1 MRASILLFLL
11 LILLH
16 LFATRAE
23 ALDVLIYHG
32 NYAYTDS
39 KTGLEGKGY
48 TVTGSTSTTVAAAS
62 TLANY
67 DVVFDQLYNNNCG
80 STCRA
85 NYDTYVKDGGTLV
98 IVGENSSFSTR
109 NNTVISLIENK
120 FGGTLDLG
128 ADVYGGEYYSGG
140 TNNTVN
146 TSISGA
152 DDGGQYITGSEIA
165 STSDGTWVAK
175 TSGGAIIWMMW
186 RGSSLPSGYT
196 GSVIVTFDI
205 NQFQASYDSNATW
218 EFFDDVVYYGINGS
232 IQSSGPTTSTSTG
245 TSGGITSAQSTSR
258 SSARTRSD
266 SFSDNSVYIDQV
278 GDNNTVV
285 IEQDGNATNTIRG
298 IYSTG
303 DDKGLIQGNSN
314 TIEMRQ
320 GADTSTASNLIE
332 FKIIGS
338 SNDVL
343 LYQDRLNTGY
353 EDTQAGGGH
362 TIILDLNGS
371 SNDIDIIQRNNYST
385 NGGHFVDL
393 EVVGSSNGIDLKQIS
408 DYSKD
413 IFGKVTGSNNSVT
426 VYQHEDSNKYL
437 DFDLTGNGHTL
448 DVEQKGTGAHNAEI
462 TLINGSAPST
472 VNLLQ
477 QGTLDQSYSL
487 EQTCYT
493 LGGCS
498 VDVTQGSP

>member
-1 MRASILLFLL
+1 MRYLLFTLLFLCSSVWANDL
-11 LILLH
+11 LI
-16 LFATRAE
+16 
-23 ALDVLIYHG
+23 Y
-32 NYAYTDS
+32 YTSSESSQYSNLKSHFEDL
-39 KTGLEGKGY
+39 GF
-48 TVTGSTSTTVAAAS
+48 TVTGSTSTTVS
-62 TLANY
+62 SS
-67 DVVFDQLYNNNCG
+67 DVSGKEMVIDITGNSNCG
-80 STCRA
+80 STCRSV
-85 NYDTYVKDGGTLV
+85 YDSYVSGGGKL
-98 IVGENSSFSTR
+98 IIAAENGATNRQS
-109 NNTVISLIENK
+109 NIESLIENK
-120 FGGTLDLG
+120 MAVGSMTYYSSWTNDGYQSIARGDYASSTSSENTLPGSDGLFT
-128 ADVYGGEYYSGG
+128 ASGG
-140 TNNTVN
+140 TAMASN
-146 TSISGA
+146 TSSSSYHSWYKWDYGSN
-152 DDGGQYITGSEIA
+152 GGSVMVTTGYGQFL
-165 STSDGTWVAK
+165 STSYYADNMDTFL
-175 TSGGAIIWMMW
+175 TAIATEE
-186 RGSSLPSGYT
+186 GLYSSS
-196 GSVIVTFDI
+196 
-205 NQFQASYDSNATW
+205 
-218 EFFDDVVYYGINGS
+218 
-232 IQSSGPTTSTSTG
+232 PTTSTTTG
-245 TSGGITSAQSTSR
+245 TSGGITSAQSSSK
-258 SSARTRSD
+258 SSARTRSN
-266 SFSDNSVYIDQV
+266 SHSDNSVYIDQV

-285 IEQDGNATNTIRG
+285 IEQDGTATNTIRG
-298 IYSTG
+298 IYSSG
-303 DDKGLIQGNSN
+303 DDAGLIQGNSN

-320 GADTSTASNLIE
+320 GAATSTDSNLIE

-393 EVVGSSNGIDLKQIS
+393 EVVGSSNGINIKQIS

-448 DVEQKGTGAHNAEI
+448 DVEQTGTGAHNAEI

-477 QGTLDQSYSL
+477 QGSTDQSYSL

-493 LGGCS
+493 TGGCT
-498 VDVTQGSP
+498 VDVTQGN

>member
-1 MRASILLFLL
+1 MRYLITLLLFVCSNA
-11 LILLH
+11 
-16 LFATRAE
+16 F
-23 ALDVLIYHG
+23 ALDILIYHN

-39 KTGLEGKGY
+39 KSGLEGQGH
-48 TVTGSTSTTVAAAS
+48 TVTGSTSTTTDSAS

-80 STCRA
+80 ANCRGE
-85 NYDTYVKDGGTLV
+85 YDTYVKNGGTLV
-98 IVGENSSFSTR
+98 IVGENTNSYSGRDS
-109 NNTVISLIENK
+109 NIVSLIENK
-120 FGGTLDLG
+120 FGGTLDFG
-128 ADVYGGEYYSGG
+128 SDVYGGTYYTGG

-152 DDGGQYITGSEIA
+152 DDGGQYIYGASIA

-205 NQFQASYDSNATW
+205 NQFQASYDSDATW
-218 EFFDDVVYYGINGS
+218 EFFDDVIYYGINGS
-232 IQSSGPTTSTSTG
+232 IQSSSPTTSTTTG
-245 TSGGITSAQSTSR
+245 TSGGITSAQSSSK
-258 SSARTRSD
+258 SSARTRSN
-266 SFSDNSVYIDQV
+266 SHSDNSVYIDQV

-285 IEQDGNATNTIRG
+285 IEQDGTATNTIRG
-298 IYSTG
+298 IYSSG
-303 DDKGLIQGNSN
+303 DDAGLIQGNSN

-320 GADTSTASNLIE
+320 GAATSTDSNLIE

-393 EVVGSSNGIDLKQIS
+393 EVTGSSNGINLKQIS

-448 DVEQKGTGAHNAEI
+448 DVEQSGTGAHNAEI
-462 TLINGSAPST
+462 TLINGTAPST

-477 QGTLDQSYSL
+477 QGSTDQSYSL

-493 LGGCS
+493 TGGCT
-498 VDVTQGSP
+498 VDVTQGN

>member
-1 MRASILLFLL
+1 MRYLITLLLFVCSNV
-11 LILLH
+11 
-16 LFATRAE
+16 F
-23 ALDVLIYHG
+23 ALDILIYHS

-39 KTGLEGKGY
+39 KSGLEGQGH
-48 TVTGSTSTTVAAAS
+48 TVTGSTSTTVASAS

-80 STCRA
+80 STCRG

-98 IVGENSSFSTR
+98 IVGENSYFPTR
-109 NNTVISLIENK
+109 NSNIESLIENK
-120 FGGTLDLG
+120 FGGTLDLSS
-128 ADVYGGEYYSGG
+128 DVYGGTQYNSS
-140 TNNTVN
+140 NNTVN

-152 DDGGQYITGSEIA
+152 DDGGQYIYGSSIA

-205 NQFQASYDSNATW
+205 NQFQASYDSDATW
-218 EFFDDVVYYGINGS
+218 EFFDDVIYYGINGEM
-232 IQSSGPTTSTSTG
+232 QSSSPTTSTTTG
-245 TSGGITSAQSTSR
+245 TSGGITSAQSASK
-258 SSARTRSD
+258 SSARTRSN
-266 SFSDNSVYIDQV
+266 SQSDNTVYIDQV
-278 GDNNTVV
+278 GDNNTVT
-285 IEQDGNATNTIRG
+285 IEQDGTATNTIRG
-298 IYSTG
+298 IYSSG
-303 DDKGLIQGNSN
+303 DDAGLIQGNSN

-320 GADTSTASNLIE
+320 GAATSTDSNLIE

-343 LYQDRLNTGY
+343 LYQDRLDTGY

-362 TIILDLNGS
+362 TIILDINGS
-371 SNDIDIIQRNNYST
+371 TNDIDIIQRNNYST

-393 EVVGSSNGIDLKQIS
+393 EVIGSSNGIDLKQIS

-448 DVEQKGTGAHNAEI
+448 DVEQTGTGAHNAEI
-462 TLINGSAPST
+462 TLINGTAPST

-477 QGTLDQSYSL
+477 QGSTDQSYSL

-493 LGGCS
+493 TGGCT
-498 VDVTQGSP
+498 VDVTQGN

>member
-23 ALDVLIYHG
+23 ALDILIYHG
-32 NYAYTDS
+32 NYVYTDS
-39 KTGLEGKGY
+39 KTGLEGQGY

-67 DVVFDQLYNNNCG
+67 DVVFDQLYSNNCG

-98 IVGENSSFSTR
+98 IVGENSYFSNR

-128 ADVYGGEYYSGG
+128 STDVHGGANYSTAD
-140 TNNTVN
+140 NTVN
-146 TSISGA
+146 TSISDA
-152 DDGGQYITGSEIA
+152 DDGGQYIYGSSIA
-165 STSDGTWVAK
+165 STSDGVWVAK
-175 TSGGAIIWMMW
+175 NGSNIIWMMW

-205 NQFQASYDSNATW
+205 NQFDDIYDTDATW
-218 EFFDDVVYYGINGS
+218 GFFDDVVYYGINGEME
-232 IQSSGPTTSTSTG
+232 SSGPTTSTSTG

-258 SSARTRSD
+258 SSARTRSNNQ
-266 SFSDNSVYIDQV
+266 SDNTVYVDQV
-278 GDNNTVV
+278 GDNNTVT
-285 IEQDGNATNTIRG
+285 IEQDGTATNTIRG
-298 IYSTG
+298 IYSSG
-303 DDKGLIQGNSN
+303 DDAGLIQGNSN

-320 GADTSTASNLIE
+320 GASTSTDSNLIE

-343 LYQDRLNTGY
+343 LYQDRTNGGY
-353 EDTQAGGGH
+353 EDSQAGGGH

-371 SNDIDIIQRNNYST
+371 TNDLDLIQRNNYST
-385 NGGHFVDL
+385 NGGHHIDL
-393 EVVGSSNGIDLKQIS
+393 EVDGNTNSIDLKQIS

-413 IFGKVTGSNNSVT
+413 IFGKVTGSNNNVT

-462 TLINGSAPST
+462 TLINGTAPST

-477 QGTLDQSYSL
+477 QGTTDQSYSL

-493 LGGCS
+493 TGGCS

>member
-1 MRASILLFLL
+1 MRYLLF
-11 LILLH
+11 ILM
-16 LFATRAE
+16 FVCST
-23 ALDVLIYHG
+23 VLAITYNPYGSSGLNTSYSG
-32 NYAYTDS
+32 NYDDGSVAVSLPWSVSFLGTSYSTAYVGTNGYVTFGSGNSTYYNFSASNPSQPHIAVYPGDRRLYTLY
-39 KTGLEGKGY
+39 TGEVNGGTSSAYFVIRVEGVDYSNAAITHVYEIHFYANQSYFDVIFVDAPSSGNQNGGTSGVSNGTTY
-48 TVTGSTSTTVAAAS
+48 ESTFTVTEGTAIRLNLSDGSEVAGVTSTA
-62 TLANY
+62 
-67 DVVFDQLYNNNCG
+67 
-80 STCRA
+80 
-85 NYDTYVKDGGTLV
+85 
-98 IVGENSSFSTR
+98 
-109 NNTVISLIENK
+109 
-120 FGGTLDLG
+120 
-128 ADVYGGEYYSGG
+128 
-140 TNNTVN
+140 
-146 TSISGA
+146 
-152 DDGGQYITGSEIA
+152 
-165 STSDGTWVAK
+165 
-175 TSGGAIIWMMW
+175 
-186 RGSSLPSGYT
+186 
-196 GSVIVTFDI
+196 
-205 NQFQASYDSNATW
+205 
-218 EFFDDVVYYGINGS
+218 
-232 IQSSGPTTSTSTG
+232 TG
-245 TSGGITSAQSTSR
+245 TSGGITSAQSTNR

-393 EVVGSSNGIDLKQIS
+393 EVIGSSNGINLKQIS

-413 IFGKVTGSNNSVT
+413 IFGKVTGSNNSIT